1 MIKRH
6 RGAKDEIIIYRLFLF
21 FPGFSNVIHLKAVKG
36 LGTSQRPGLQ
46 SKIVFVCNKR
56 ANKPLEP
63 LRRYLNSQ
71 GFQIKA
77 YGERE
82 KEFSFFFCV
91 TRIEGCRI

>member
-1 MIKRH
+1 M
-6 RGAKDEIIIYRLFLF
+6 FLKCN
-21 FPGFSNVIHLKAVKG
+21 SLKSG
-36 LGTSQRPGLQ
+36 ESLGTSQRPGLQ

-77 YGERE
+77 YAERE